1 MTLGDAIREYRLEH
15 RMSQRQFAE
24 KCGLSNGYIAMVE
37 RGVNPATGK
46 PIVPSIEKC
55 KAIANAM
62 GLTLDAMLRTI
73 DNTEVLV
80 NDFGSGY
87 TDMEKLP
94 RNVKPITQLRR
105 QRIPLIGKV
114 AAGEPIYSPED
125 YDAYVDSPVKCD
137 AAVGVQGDSMVPK
150 FEDGDTVY
158 VRCQSDVGDGQIA
171 VVFLDDDAVIK
182 RVYLSRGA
190 INAVFPG
197 LFGRDV
203 TNLLPTRA
211 KENRPGELPGR
222 SLCLFFFLVGRL
234 AAAVLDIFVDIDLPI
249 DRRLDLGDVHVKTG
263 HPQLVLDPLQ
273 LFMPRAGPI
282 HLLSGK
288 HQRADQ
294 HLDGHLLLVG
304 RACLDPR
311 DQPVGDQRCQ
321 QRDNSLENWR
331 QIDHDSSSLSRSWER
346 NFPSAFNRS

>member
-37 RGVNPATGK
+37 RGVNPATEK

-73 DNTEVLV
+73 DNTDVLV

-87 TDMEKLP
+87 TDIEKLP
-94 RNVKPITQLRR
+94 RNVTHITQLRR

-137 AAVGVQGDSMVPK
+137 VAIQVQGDSMVPK

-158 VRCQSDVGDGQIA
+158 VRCQPDVGDGQIA
-171 VVFLDDDAVIK
+171 VVFLDDEAVIK
-182 RVYLSRGA
+182 RVYHEKEGLTLLSDNPA
-190 INAVFPG
+190 Y
-197 LFGRDV
+197 
-203 TNLLPTRA
+203 
-211 KENRPGELPGR
+211 
-222 SLCLFFFLVGRL
+222 
-234 AAAVLDIFVDIDLPI
+234 
-249 DRRLDLGDVHVKTG
+249 
-263 HPQLVLDPLQ
+263 
-273 LFMPRAGPI
+273 GPI
-282 HLLSGK
+282 
-288 HQRADQ
+288 RATFDEYNVIRIF
-294 HLDGHLLLVG
+294 GI
-304 RACLDPR
+304 
-311 DQPVGDQRCQ
+311 PVGLTRMFKPD
-321 QRDNSLENWR
+321 
-331 QIDHDSSSLSRSWER
+331 LSNKIRKG
-346 NFPSAFNRS
+346 FK